1 MIYDIL
7 EVFKKEYDK
16 SGDKLILDN
25 YTLKDG
31 LYVKVNKDN
40 SCEYFIA
47 ETVKKEKIFKTIDG
61 VISKNEIDWFKERDY
76 YSEWLNANKM
86 IFDKKIHNINY
97 LSFFVKIDSYRSTDA
112 KKLIDKDAIKYHFKS
127 LCDYKKFNKAK
138 EKEILKSYAKY
149 LSNKDRKKDLI
160 EKYKFIEK
168 NISDIVEKAKEQN
181 ILNYIKVFF
190 DEDIELYKKES
201 EIYYSIKIFN
211 DIAHSKKID
220 DFVYGLSD
228 SNMNLNSKKPYLEQ
242 KAKKISAPF
251 IILDS
256 DALLIKK
263 FLDWL
268 KFQQLIN
275 KNPLNN
281 ALFLN
286 RDFKEKDLII
296 DFDYIPVKIGKLE
309 NPIYV
314 TNFLKAYDFKTKKF
328 IEDYTIEE
336 LYQLETKVDEF
347 FYNKQLTHNY
357 FNDIKVSQYIS
368 KDLQTL
374 LYETK
379 NSMVNYFKK
388 YDERGFYQVIKR
400 YGSDFTL
407 EHLRQNRELKA
418 KESLNL
424 NLSLLKHKGENI
436 MDIQNIQKEMI
447 IKLQTSNYEALESE
461 EFFYLCGQVAKYL
474 LSQSEAFQKN
484 ADLLEPFLRANS
496 AKKLKK
502 EIEMTYFKYKH
513 KISLN
518 HIKLNNAMS
527 LIMSYDSV
535 EKLSLNMDSFLV
547 GVLSDNI
554 FYMKKEEEK

>member
-7 EVFKKEYDK
+7 EVFKKEYEK

-31 LYVKVNKDN
+31 LYVKINKDN
-40 SCEYFIA
+40 SYEYYIF

-61 VISKNEIDWFKERDY
+61 VISKNEIDWFRKRDY

-97 LSFFVKIDSYRSTDA
+97 LSLFVKIDSFTSTDT
-112 KKLIDKDAIKYHFKS
+112 KKLIGQDAIKYHFKS
-127 LCDYKKFNKAK
+127 LCDYKKFNKPK
-138 EKEILKSYAKY
+138 EKEILKNYNSY
-149 LSNKDRKKDLI
+149 LSNKNRKKDLI
-160 EKYKFIEK
+160 QKYRFIEK
-168 NISDIVEKAKEQN
+168 NILDIVEKAKEHN
-181 ILNYIKVFF
+181 ITNYIKIFF

-220 DFVYGLSD
+220 DLVYGLSD
-228 SNMNLNSKKPYLEQ
+228 SNMNLNSKKPFLEQ
-242 KAKKISAPF
+242 KAKKTNAPF

-268 KFQQLIN
+268 KCQQLMN
-275 KNPLNN
+275 KNPLSQEI
-281 ALFLN
+281 FLN
-286 RDFKEKDLII
+286 RDFREKDLII
-296 DFDYIPVKIGKLE
+296 DFDYIPLKIRKLE
-309 NPIYV
+309 NQIYV
-314 TNFLKAYDFKTKKF
+314 TNYLKAYNFKTKQI

-336 LYQLETKVDEF
+336 LYQLEDKTDEI

-368 KDLQTL
+368 KNLQTL

-379 NSMVNYFKK
+379 DSMLNYFKK
-388 YDERGFYQVIKR
+388 YDDKGFYQVVKK
-400 YGSDFTL
+400 YGSDFVV

-424 NLSLLKHKGENI
+424 KLSLLKHKGENI
-436 MDIQNIQKEMI
+436 MDIQNIQQEMI
-447 IKLQTSNYEALESE
+447 TKLETSNYTALKSE
-461 EFFYLCGQVAKYL
+461 KFFYLCGQIAKYL

-484 ADLLEPFLRANS
+484 ADLLEPFLRANNS
-496 AKKLKK
+496 KKLKK
-502 EIEMTYFKYKH
+502 DIEITYFKYKH

-518 HIKLNNAMS
+518 HTRLNNAMS
-527 LIMSYDSV
+527 LIMAYDGV
-535 EKLSLNMDSFLV
+535 EKLSKNMDSFLV

-554 FYMKKEEEK
+554 FYIKREG

>member
-7 EVFKKEYDK
+7 EVFKKEYEK

-31 LYVKVNKDN
+31 LYVKINKDN
-40 SCEYFIA
+40 SYEYYIF

-61 VISKNEIDWFKERDY
+61 VISKNEIDWFRKRDY

-97 LSFFVKIDSYRSTDA
+97 LSLFVKIDSFTSTDT
-112 KKLIDKDAIKYHFKS
+112 KKLIGQDAIKYHFKS
-127 LCDYKKFNKAK
+127 LCDYKKFNKPK
-138 EKEILKSYAKY
+138 EKEILKNYNSY
-149 LSNKDRKKDLI
+149 LSNKNRKKDLI
-160 EKYKFIEK
+160 QKYRFIEK
-168 NISDIVEKAKEQN
+168 NILDIVEKAKEHN
-181 ILNYIKVFF
+181 ITNYIKIFF

-220 DFVYGLSD
+220 DLVYGLSD
-228 SNMNLNSKKPYLEQ
+228 SNMNLNSKKPFLEQ
-242 KAKKISAPF
+242 KAKKTNAPF

-268 KFQQLIN
+268 KCQQLMN
-275 KNPLNN
+275 KNPLSQEI
-281 ALFLN
+281 FLN
-286 RDFKEKDLII
+286 RDFREKDLII
-296 DFDYIPVKIGKLE
+296 DFDYIPLKIRKLE
-309 NPIYV
+309 NQIYV
-314 TNFLKAYDFKTKKF
+314 TNYLKAYNFKTKQI

-336 LYQLETKVDEF
+336 LYQLEDKTDEI

-368 KDLQTL
+368 KNLQTL

-379 NSMVNYFKK
+379 DSMLNYFKK
-388 YDERGFYQVIKR
+388 YDDKGFYQVVKK
-400 YGSDFTL
+400 YGSDFVV

-424 NLSLLKHKGENI
+424 KLSLLKHKGENI
-436 MDIQNIQKEMI
+436 MDIQNIQQEMI
-447 IKLQTSNYEALESE
+447 TKLETSNYTALKSE
-461 EFFYLCGQVAKYL
+461 EFFYLCGQIAKYL

-484 ADLLEPFLRANS
+484 ADLLEPFLRANNS
-496 AKKLKK
+496 KKLKK
-502 EIEMTYFKYKH
+502 DIEITYFKYKH

-518 HIKLNNAMS
+518 HTRLNNAMS
-527 LIMSYDSV
+527 LIMAYDGV
-535 EKLSLNMDSFLV
+535 EKLSKNMDSFLV

-554 FYMKKEEEK
+554 FYIKREG